1 MAADRIKTLREQKG
15 LTQSD
20 LGITRS
26 GVNAWEMKI
35 SVPYTQYIVELAHI
49 FGVQTFLFTFNI
61 LKDRIKSES

>member
-15 LTQSD
+15 LTLSD

-26 GVNAWEMKI
+26 DVNAWEMKI
-35 SVPYTQYIVELAHI
+35 SVPYTPYIVELAHI